1 MLDVAGYRI
10 ETVAI
15 VDDEESSR
23 ASLAMCVDDSE
34 VGSYR
39 VNGPLVEVSSA
50 YQAIAAR
57 AQGCICDHQLQAQA
71 QYASFSGA
79 ELAAWNNRHALPSI
93 LCTRF
98 LGNDSQMPIIRGY
111 LKDLP
116 VLRRPEQLQEPDD
129 IVEALTACA
138 SELSGSFTPERR
150 SWRTQVVVEDVDSSD
165 RTISLSLPAWQID
178 DAIRVRIGDVPSE
191 LHDELRIG
199 YRAFV
204 RANIGEAQPELLY
217 IDWQTG

>member
-1 MLDVAGYRI
+1 MLEVGNYRI

-15 VDDEESSR
+15 VDDDARSR

-34 VGSYR
+34 VTSYP
-39 VNGPLVEVSSA
+39 VDGPLAEVA
-50 YQAIAAR
+50 TAHQAIASR
-57 AQGCICDHQLQAQA
+57 AQGCICDHQLQAQG
-71 QYASFSGA
+71 QYAFFSGA
-79 ELAAWNNRHALPSI
+79 ELAAWNNRQALPSI

-116 VLRRPEQLQEPDD
+116 ALRRPDQLQEPADL
-129 IVEALTACA
+129 VEALAACA
-138 SELSGSFTPERR
+138 LELSGSFRPERR
-150 SWRTQVVVEDVDSSD
+150 SWRTQVVVEHVDPDD
-165 RTISLSLPAWQID
+165 RTILLSLPAWQID
-178 DAIRVRIGDVPSE
+178 DTIRVRVGDVPSE
-191 LHDELRIG
+191 LHHKLRIG

-204 RANIGEAQPELLY
+204 GANIGEAQPELLY